1 MKICLHTK
9 NIYYT
14 AGCKNINSY
23 EDVLAYER
31 HLIHRCKNINSYEDS
46 FVYEKTFNTLL

>member
-1 MKICLHTK
+1 MKIRFHMKNILYTAVKTLIGMKICLHTK

-23 EDVLAYER
+23 EDVLAYEM
-31 HLIHRCKNINSYEDS
+31 
-46 FVYEKTFNTLL
+46 TFNTPL